1 MNRNDPAETER
12 ALSLFRVLAR
22 CTNSVMQH
30 ARQDIIQQGMK
41 PSEFAVLE
49 LLYHKGPT
57 PLSEVARRIL
67 LTTGSVTHVI
77 DQMEKQ
83 GLVKRVSCEEDRRVL
98 YATLTEAGRARIET
112 SFPPH
117 AERIRQAVSGLD
129 AGEQTQLTQL
139 LKKLGYSAEAML
151 NSKPLSDDEE
161 TTTQTVRK

>member
-1 MNRNDPAETER
+1 MNKNEPAETEK

-22 CTNSVMQH
+22 CTNSVMRH
-30 ARQDIIQQGMK
+30 AEQDIKQQGMK

-98 YATLTEAGRARIET
+98 YATLTEAGRARIEAM
-112 SFPPH
+112 FPPH

-129 AGEQTQLTQL
+129 ADEQTQLIQL
-139 LKKLGYSAEAML
+139 LKKLGHAAEAML
-151 NSKPLSDDEE
+151 NPKSNSDNP
-161 TTTQTVRK
+161 TTNKS